1 MTDILLVEIT
11 FNQKRW
17 YLSEEG
23 YMGESYYSPFL
34 EESPSLEL
42 GEVKGGYIGV
52 RLGNLSISNR
62 PNDRFSPFSIFGG
75 GYEKLLSNP
84 SQKIP
89 VLLSWQ
95 QKDATES
102 IFDGNMY
109 LSSFDVDKFTFLLED
124 KTKDV
129 DLLETA
135 VDIKSNHVS
144 VASISIRNLN
154 VGSSLADAKAEVS
167 APAHGLV
174 TGDLI
179 RVSGATAHTEFNTT
193 DDSGNIEDR
202 EVTVL
207 NVNAFTYPVGSA
219 SNNFLYSDQYS
230 LQTFT
235 KKPKPFAFGVVD
247 REKDIIQTAERN
259 RTTTIDEV
267 LSGFEYDNP
276 DLDPSAN
283 AEDSQGEARPLQ
295 LYDDGVLVGDVR
307 DTRGGDLAGAG
318 VGVSGITANIDGIF
332 TVTTSAAHGLEV
344 GSTVS
349 LEGVTDP
356 TELNTRNAFY
366 VVHRVKDTP
375 ASGGNPAVYSFDIFA
390 RLNPPHTGAITLSSA
405 KIKTPGEFF
414 GIRRVPNAD
423 TIFSRAFFN
432 NLTVDTTASGYD
444 ASDKSTWSYNS
455 SIASTFQV
463 ASGTTFTAKD
473 GTVIYGTPLVSGISV
488 HGETVAQFFSFIR
501 KKIADIELGEPN
513 IKSVD
518 FSSAPNASSTR
529 LSLWQT
535 TQTKVLE
542 YAGEIAY
549 AANYLFEIRN
559 NTIRVIDRDFES
571 PNFININN
579 WEIVK
584 ASYKMPTPTK
594 ALRVKWSS
602 NIANPKTIPTSLTTR
617 EESVMI
623 SNMDSGEILDIT
635 YVTKD
640 SADAR
645 SILEKIRKVLNKTV
659 VTLSI
664 GNIRTDIKVG
674 TRIKANREED
684 GLSIDF
690 IARTI
695 KFNFKGLETEVVGE
709 GTVRVIEQDSV
720 Y

>member
-11 FNQKRW
+11 FNQKKW

-23 YMGESYYSPFL
+23 YVGESYYAPFL
-34 EESPSLEL
+34 EESPTLEL

-75 GYEKLLSNP
+75 GYDKLLSNP
-84 SQKIP
+84 TQKIP
-89 VLLSWQ
+89 IQLSWQ
-95 QKDATES
+95 QKDATEA

-135 VDIKSNHVS
+135 VDIKSNHVA
-144 VASISIRNLN
+144 VGSISIRNLN

-167 APAHGLV
+167 APSHGLV

-179 RVSGATAHTEFNTT
+179 RVSGSSGYFSGEFDTT

-207 NVNAFTYPVGSA
+207 NVNAFTYPVRVA
-219 SNNFLYSDQYS
+219 TNNFLYSDNYS

-259 RTTTIDEV
+259 RTTTIGEV
-267 LSGFEYDNP
+267 FSGFEYDNP
-276 DLDPSAN
+276 DLDPSPTAK
-283 AEDSQGEARPLQ
+283 DSQGNAHPLQ
-295 LYDDGVLVGDVR
+295 LFDDGVLVGDVR

-318 VGVSGITANIDGIF
+318 VGVIGITANIDGIF
-332 TVTTSAAHGLEV
+332 TVTTSGPHGLEV

-356 TELNTRNAFY
+356 TELNTTNAFY

-375 ASGGNPAVYSFDIFA
+375 ASGIYTFDIFA
-390 RLNPPHTGAITLSSA
+390 RLNPPHTGVITLSNA
-405 KIKTPGEFF
+405 KIKTPGEYF
-414 GIRRVPNAD
+414 GDSRLPTAD

-432 NLTVDTTASGYD
+432 NLTGAYD
-444 ASDKSTWSYNS
+444 PNIST
-455 SIASTFQV
+455 TFQV

-488 HGETVAQFFSFIR
+488 HGETVAQFFSVIR
-501 KKIADIELGEPN
+501 QKISDPEIGDPN
-513 IKSVD
+513 IKNVD

-571 PNFININN
+571 PNFIRINN

-594 ALRVKWSS
+594 ALRVKWTE
-602 NIANPKTIPTSLTTR
+602 NVANPKTIPTSLTTR

-635 YVTKD
+635 YVTKN
-640 SADAR
+640 SVDAR
-645 SILEKIRKVLNKTV
+645 GILEKIRKVLNKTV
-659 VTLSI
+659 ITLNI

-695 KFNFKGLETEVVGE
+695 KYDFKGLETEVVGE
-709 GTVRVIEQDSV
+709 GTVKVIEQDSI

>member
-11 FNQKRW
+11 FNQKKW

-23 YMGESYYSPFL
+23 YVGESYYAPYL
-34 EESPSLEL
+34 EESPTLEL

-75 GYEKLLSNP
+75 GYDKLLSNP
-84 SQKIP
+84 TQKIP
-89 VLLSWQ
+89 IQLSWQ
-95 QKDATES
+95 QKDATEA

-135 VDIKSNHVS
+135 VDIKSNHVA
-144 VASISIRNLN
+144 VDSISIRNLN

-167 APAHGLV
+167 APSHGLV

-179 RVSGATAHTEFNTT
+179 RVSGATVHTEFNTT
-193 DDSGNIEDR
+193 DNSGNIEDR

-219 SNNFLYSDQYS
+219 SNNFLYSDKYS

-235 KKPKPFAFGVVD
+235 KKPKPFSFGVVD

-259 RTTTIDEV
+259 RTTTIGEV
-267 LSGFEYDNP
+267 FSGFEYDNP
-276 DLDPSAN
+276 DLDPSPN
-283 AEDSQGEARPLQ
+283 AVDSLGESRPLQ
-295 LYDDGVLVGDVR
+295 LFDDGVLVGDVR
-307 DTRGGDLAGAG
+307 DTRSGLLAGAG
-318 VGVSGITANIDGIF
+318 VGVNSITANIDGIF
-332 TVTTSAAHGLEV
+332 TITTSGSHGLEV

-356 TELNTRNAFY
+356 TELNTTNAFY
-366 VVHRVKDTP
+366 VVHRVKDDPDT
-375 ASGGNPAVYSFDIFA
+375 STYSFDIFA
-390 RLNPPHTGAITLSSA
+390 RLNPPHTGAISVNSSTT
-405 KIKTPGEFF
+405 KIKTPGEYF
-414 GIRRVPNAD
+414 GDSRLPTSD

-432 NLTVDTTASGYD
+432 NLTGAYD
-444 ASDKSTWSYNS
+444 S
-455 SIASTFQV
+455 SISTTFQV

-488 HGETVAQFFSFIR
+488 HGETVAQFFSVIR
-501 KKIADIELGEPN
+501 QKISDPETGDPN

-542 YAGEIAY
+542 YAGETAY

-571 PNFININN
+571 PDFISINN

-594 ALRVKWSS
+594 ALRVKWTE

-640 SADAR
+640 SVEAR
-645 SILEKIRKVLNKTV
+645 KILEKIRKVLNKTV
-659 VTLSI
+659 ITLNI

-695 KFNFKGLETEVVGE
+695 KYDFKGLETEVVGE
-709 GTVRVIEQDSV
+709 GIVKVIEQDSI

>member
-11 FNQKRW
+11 FNQKKW

-23 YMGESYYSPFL
+23 YVGESYYAPYL
-34 EESPSLEL
+34 EESPTLEL

-75 GYEKLLSNP
+75 GYDKLLSNP
-84 SQKIP
+84 TQKIP
-89 VLLSWQ
+89 IQLSWQ
-95 QKDATES
+95 QKDATEA

-135 VDIKSNHVS
+135 VDIKSNHVA
-144 VASISIRNLN
+144 VDSISIRNLN

-167 APAHGLV
+167 APSHGLV

-179 RVSGATAHTEFNTT
+179 RVSGSSGYFSGEFDTT

-207 NVNAFTYPVGSA
+207 NVNAFTYPVRVA
-219 SNNFLYSDQYS
+219 TNNFLYSDNYS

-235 KKPKPFAFGVVD
+235 KKPKPFSFGVVD

-259 RTTTIDEV
+259 RTTTIGEV
-267 LSGFEYDNP
+267 FSGFEYDNP
-276 DLDPSAN
+276 DLDPSAT
-283 AEDSQGEARPLQ
+283 AEDSQGNAHPLQ
-295 LYDDGVLVGDVR
+295 LFDDGVLVGDVR

-318 VGVSGITANIDGIF
+318 VGVNSITANIDGIF
-332 TVTTSAAHGLEV
+332 TIITNGPHGLEV

-356 TELNTRNAFY
+356 TELNTTNAFY
-366 VVHRVKDTP
+366 VVHRVKDDPTT
-375 ASGGNPAVYSFDIFA
+375 STYSFDIFA
-390 RLNPPHTGAITLSSA
+390 RLNPPHTGAISVNSSTT
-405 KIKTPGEFF
+405 KIKTPGEYF
-414 GIRRVPNAD
+414 GDSRLPTAD

-432 NLTVDTTASGYD
+432 NLTGDYD
-444 ASDKSTWSYNS
+444 PNIST
-455 SIASTFQV
+455 TFQV

-488 HGETVAQFFSFIR
+488 HGETVAQFFSVIR
-501 KKIADIELGEPN
+501 QKISDPETGDPN

-571 PNFININN
+571 PAFIRINN

-594 ALRVKWSS
+594 ALRVKWTE
-602 NIANPKTIPTSLTTR
+602 NVANPKTIPTSLTTR

-635 YVTKD
+635 YVTKN
-640 SADAR
+640 SVDAR
-645 SILEKIRKVLNKTV
+645 GILEKIRKVLNKTV
-659 VTLSI
+659 ITLNI

-695 KFNFKGLETEVVGE
+695 KYDFKGLETEVVGE
-709 GTVRVIEQDSV
+709 GTVKVIEQDSI